1 MISATICV
9 LLRRVWHL
17 GNVFMYYL
25 RSFLLQRYV
34 FESHPPLSKRWLRS
48 MQSSFDIV
56 SMIAGLFLYM
66 RGSDRN
72 DQMETRISNRISWLY
87 ASSVKYFFDLSK
99 FTVGLFC
106 IIWKFIVSFYCF
118 VGETYELFKDTKFQN
133 SNFNHLLY
141 YSTR

>member
-1 MISATICV
+1 
-9 LLRRVWHL
+9 
-17 GNVFMYYL
+17 
-25 RSFLLQRYV
+25 
-34 FESHPPLSKRWLRS
+34 

-87 ASSVKYFFDLSK
+87 ASNEKYFFDLFK

-118 VGETYELFKDTKFQN
+118 VGETYELFNDTKFQN
-133 SNFNHLLY
+133 CHYNHFLY